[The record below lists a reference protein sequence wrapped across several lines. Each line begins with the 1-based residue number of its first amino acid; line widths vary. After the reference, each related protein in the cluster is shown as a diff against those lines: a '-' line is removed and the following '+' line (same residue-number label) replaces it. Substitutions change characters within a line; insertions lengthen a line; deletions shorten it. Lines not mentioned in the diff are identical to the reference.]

1 MGKSNSELL
10 LSPVGESTI
19 QVPKRVNFQDM
30 SVETGLD
37 LPLEIANLLLIDA
50 LGYSKLLVNEKIELL
65 QELNHI
71 LHSFRVAEAI
81 GDA

>member
-1 MGKSNSELL
+1 MGKSSSELL

>member
-1 MGKSNSELL
+1 MGKSSSELL

-37 LPLEIANLLLIDA
+37 LPLEIANLLLIDV

-71 LHSFRVAEAI
+71 LHSFRAAEAI
-81 GDA
+81 GYA

>member
-1 MGKSNSELL
+1 VGKSSSELL

-37 LPLEIANLLLIDA
+37 LPLEIANLLLIDV

>member
-1 MGKSNSELL
+1 MGKSSSELL

-37 LPLEIANLLLIDA
+37 LPLEIANLLLINVV
-50 LGYSKLLVNEKIELL
+50 GYSKLLVNEKIELL
-65 QELNHI
+65 QELNRI
-71 LHSFRVAEAI
+71 LHSFRVAEAT

>member
-37 LPLEIANLLLIDA
+37 LPLEIANLLLINVV
-50 LGYSKLLVNEKIELL
+50 GYSKLLVNEKIELL

>member
-1 MGKSNSELL
+1 MGKSSSELL

-37 LPLEIANLLLIDA
+37 LPLEIANLLLIDV

>member
-1 MGKSNSELL
+1 VGKSNSELL
-10 LSPVGESTI
+10 LSAVGESTI
-19 QVPKRVNFQDM
+19 QVPKRVNFQDT

-37 LPLEIANLLLIDA
+37 LPLEIAHLLLINVV
-50 LGYSKLLVNEKIELL
+50 GYSKLLVNEKIELL

>member
-1 MGKSNSELL
+1 VGKSNSELL

-37 LPLEIANLLLIDA
+37 LPLEIANLLLINVV
-50 LGYSKLLVNEKIELL
+50 GYSKLLVNEKIELL